1 MKRLITILAIFAV
14 TVAAAAWS
22 LGWLSQCT
30 DHITAELS
38 RAAAVSEEDPDAAF
52 AQIREIQDYWNRS
65 EPKIGLFVHE
75 EILLEMSDRLER
87 CAALLRYGRIED
99 FRLEAELAV
108 YAAQN
113 LLHQQLPLPENIF

>member
-38 RAAAVSEEDPDAAF
+38 RAAAVSKEDPDAAF

-75 EILLEMSDRLER
+75 EILLEMSDRLE
-87 CAALLRYGRIED
+87 
-99 FRLEAELAV
+99 AELAV

>member
-38 RAAAVSEEDPDAAF
+38 RAAPSP
-52 AQIREIQDYWNRS
+52 R
-65 EPKIGLFVHE
+65 
-75 EILLEMSDRLER
+75 
-87 CAALLRYGRIED
+87 
-99 FRLEAELAV
+99 
-108 YAAQN
+108 
-113 LLHQQLPLPENIF
+113 